1 MNLNLNNTNVVIVGG
16 SRGIGLSTTEKFLE
30 EGANVHVISRNLIE
44 SKLQKKFS
52 SKISFYSADA
62 TRLKSLMDVL
72 KLIKKKSN
80 KIDVLI
86 SNVGNGTGS
95 SKPLPSQDEWDISW
109 DNNFIS
115 SLNSVRIFGPEIT
128 KSKGSIVFISS
139 ITGLEYLG
147 APSSYNTAKAALNA
161 FAKTLSHKMAP
172 NVRIN
177 IVAPG
182 NVFIK
187 NGTWDL
193 KQKEKPEKVKRMLN
207 DKVPLNRFGRPDE
220 IANLIVFL
228 SSEKASFITGAC
240 FVIDGGQ
247 TISY

>member
-1 MNLNLNNTNVVIVGG
+1 
-16 SRGIGLSTTEKFLE
+16 
-30 EGANVHVISRNLIE
+30 
-44 SKLQKKFS
+44 
-52 SKISFYSADA
+52 
-62 TRLKSLMDVL
+62 
-72 KLIKKKSN
+72 
-80 KIDVLI
+80 
-86 SNVGNGTGS
+86 
-95 SKPLPSQDEWDISW
+95 
-109 DNNFIS
+109 
-115 SLNSVRIFGPEIT
+115 
-128 KSKGSIVFISS
+128 
-139 ITGLEYLG
+139 
-147 APSSYNTAKAALNA
+147 
-161 FAKTLSHKMAP
+161 MAP

-193 KQKEKPEKVKRMLN
+193 KQKEEPEKVKRMLN